1 MKKFFIVVA
10 ILFAFF
16 TVLNANEENTPNPV
30 VTGTVNATRLN
41 LRMAP
46 SLQSPRAGIVKK
58 DTKLNVVARH
68 DNWLAIEIPSSV
80 KVFISE
86 AYIHNNKTIRRV
98 AMRSGMSAS
107 APTYGDLPKGF
118 EVKVMDERNYGW
130 VRIEPPKHLRVYAAI
145 VYVDGDL
152 SSLKNEPY
160 TPQDI
165 VAKKEDNKAEEKSA
179 DVKTK
184 ADKVAETKETK
195 QDIPQSLKD
204 VVATEEDE
212 AKTAT
217 EVKPAVK
224 AAENKVVKQETAKV
238 ATAKETKAE
247 VAKVAETKVAKQE
260 TAKVATAKET
270 KTVVVKDTNKAA
282 KETKAVVVKD
292 SKEAAK
298 VTTTPV
304 KKAVEATTPVKEVTP
319 KASEKKTT
327 VAKDIVSW
335 EEVDKAI
342 DQLGAK
348 RTGPVKANGI
358 LIKVPKSINA
368 ATEYALVAGTVNLG
382 FVSTA
387 DKNLLSFYLEKKIAI
402 EGDKYVVNNWK
413 SPIIKVFSIK
423 LAQ

>member
-58 DTKLNVVARH
+58 DTKLNIVARH
-68 DNWLAIEIPSSV
+68 DNWLALEIPSSV

-118 EVKVMDERNYGW
+118 EVKVMEERNYGW

-165 VAKKEDNKAEEKSA
+165 VAKKEDKKAEEKSA
-179 DVKTK
+179 DVKPK

-195 QDIPQSLKD
+195 QEIPQSLKD

-212 AKTAT
+212 AKPVAKAT
-217 EVKPAVK
+217 
-224 AAENKVVKQETAKV
+224 ENKVAKQETAKV
-238 ATAKETKAE
+238 APAKETKAE

-270 KTVVVKDTNKAA
+270 KAVVVKDTNKAA
-282 KETKAVVVKD
+282 KETKAEVVKD
-292 SKEAAK
+292 SNKAAK

-319 KASEKKTT
+319 KTPEKKTT
-327 VAKDIVSW
+327 AAKAIVSW

-368 ATEYALVAGTVNLG
+368 ATEYALVACTVNLG